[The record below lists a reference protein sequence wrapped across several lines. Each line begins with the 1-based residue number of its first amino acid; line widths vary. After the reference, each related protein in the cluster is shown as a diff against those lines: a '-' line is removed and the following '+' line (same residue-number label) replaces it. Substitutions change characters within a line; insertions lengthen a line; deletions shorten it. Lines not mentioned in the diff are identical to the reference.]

1 MPRGLC
7 FTKLRVI
14 PDQMYFD
21 VEDVRTNDDALITV
35 RLMVFFELMDVG
47 VMLDQTHDPVADF
60 INAVSADTIDFV
72 AGGTFEQFKERT
84 PALSDLATY
93 KQLAGRAG
101 RIGYRINKVVY
112 RGYQAA
118 AKLQAMHDGAI
129 EARTQLR
136 LAAETERQA
145 QDLADLK
152 LGREQER
159 AERRQQIDRAEADH
173 KRELE
178 RLAHDERL
186 RQQAAVSA
194 AELRQSEIRRL
205 QRLEFLSAVRNMEV
219 DMTRYLVARHEKP
232 DRRIRVDGK
241 AAGRVHLHGAC

>member
-1 MPRGLC
+1 
-7 FTKLRVI
+7 
-14 PDQMYFD
+14 
-21 VEDVRTNDDALITV
+21 
-35 RLMVFFELMDVG
+35 
-47 VMLDQTHDPVADF
+47 MLEQTHDPVADF
-60 INAVSADTIDFV
+60 INAVTADTIDFV

-84 PALSDLATY
+84 AALNDLATY

-145 QDLADLK
+145 QDLADLTM
-152 LGREQER
+152 GREH
-159 AERRQQIDRAEADH
+159 DRAEQRQQMQRTEAEH
-173 KRELE
+173 HREME
-178 RLAHDERL
+178 RLAHDEAL
-186 RQQAAVSA
+186 RQRAATAA
-194 AELRQSEIRRL
+194 AELRQAEAKQR
-205 QRLEFLSAVRNMEV
+205 QRLEYLEAVRAMEV
-219 DMTRYLVARHEKP
+219 DMTRYLVARQEKP